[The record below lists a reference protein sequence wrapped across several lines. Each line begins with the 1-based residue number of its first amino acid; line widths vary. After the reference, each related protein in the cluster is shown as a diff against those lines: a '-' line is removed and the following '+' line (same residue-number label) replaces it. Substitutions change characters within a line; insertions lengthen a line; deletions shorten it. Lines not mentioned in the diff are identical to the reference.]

1 MQKLTILKKVRGVM
15 TRFEPLTE
23 EFISEQS
30 EDGLTYSEL
39 SAVLSSYGL
48 DIRKVVHDP
57 TRQIFNTYYTDYDQG
72 KYAAIFLQR
81 QYIQDTGQ
89 AELRALTKYGGIC
102 PELAAG
108 EWKSFY
114 LKCVPM
120 AMLIYDF
127 QRRYRDIPREQVFS
141 IWHDIYKRID
151 YANDMWPPEVL
162 EYVFQYAPPTPLPRP
177 DADGRI
183 TIYRGMG
190 TQSLPP
196 ERAISWSSHPG
207 NALWF
212 ANRSGQGTRIAVAH
226 VKSEQIIAYFPG
238 YSMENEVVVLPG
250 TISDYGYE
258 DMIPAAKETVP
269 QILAPTLAEFQ
280 YYGKQARL
288 LGYQEEALFQVH
300 GLKHIL
306 RVLLLSLIYIHN
318 AGDPLSEADRQIL
331 IYFSL
336 LHDIGRTTDD
346 RDDRHGEQSV
356 VLTSKKGIRLR
367 GIRLSRREYRIAEL
381 VITHHC
387 HDDITGVAAIM
398 SEPGL
403 SRKEKER
410 VIHLYYICKDMD
422 GLDRVRFN
430 GLDYRMLRTAY
441 AKRLPL
447 VAGCLLEE
455 DILAALDMEIPE
467 S

>member
-1 MQKLTILKKVRGVM
+1 MQKLTILKEARGVM

-23 EFISEQS
+23 EFISAQS

-57 TRQIFNTYYTDYDQG
+57 TRQIFNTYYADYDQG

-102 PELAAG
+102 PELAVG

-127 QRRYRDIPREQVFS
+127 QRRYRNIPREQVFS

-226 VKSEQIIAYFPG
+226 VKPEQIIAYFPG
-238 YSMENEVVVLPG
+238 Y
-250 TISDYGYE
+250 
-258 DMIPAAKETVP
+258 
-269 QILAPTLAEFQ
+269 
-280 YYGKQARL
+280 
-288 LGYQEEALFQVH
+288 
-300 GLKHIL
+300 
-306 RVLLLSLIYIHN
+306 
-318 AGDPLSEADRQIL
+318 
-331 IYFSL
+331 
-336 LHDIGRTTDD
+336 
-346 RDDRHGEQSV
+346 
-356 VLTSKKGIRLR
+356 
-367 GIRLSRREYRIAEL
+367 
-381 VITHHC
+381 
-387 HDDITGVAAIM
+387 
-398 SEPGL
+398 
-403 SRKEKER
+403 
-410 VIHLYYICKDMD
+410 
-422 GLDRVRFN
+422 
-430 GLDYRMLRTAY
+430 
-441 AKRLPL
+441 
-447 VAGCLLEE
+447 
-455 DILAALDMEIPE
+455 
-467 S
+467 

>member
-1 MQKLTILKKVRGVM
+1 MRNLTFLKEARGVM

-23 EFISEQS
+23 EIVLAQS
-30 EDGLTYSEL
+30 KDELTYAEL
-39 SAVLSSYGL
+39 SNVLSAYGL

-57 TRQIFNTYYTDYDQG
+57 TRQIFNTYYADYARGQ
-72 KYAAIFLQR
+72 YATIILMRGYLQEAGR
-81 QYIQDTGQ
+81 V
-89 AELRALTKYGGIC
+89 ELRTLAEYGGIC

-108 EWKSFY
+108 DWKRFY
-114 LKCVPM
+114 LKCVPI

-127 QRRYRDIPREQVFS
+127 QQRYRDIPREQVFS
-141 IWHDIYKRID
+141 VWYSIYKRTD
-151 YANDMWPPEVL
+151 YANDMWPREVL
-162 EYVFQYAPPTPLPRP
+162 EYVFQCAPPTSLPTP

-190 TQSLPP
+190 ALSLPP

-212 ANRSGQGTRIAVAH
+212 AIHSGQGTGVATAH
-226 VKSEQIIAYFPG
+226 VRPEQIIAYFPTFAE
-238 YSMENEVVVLPG
+238 ENEVLVLPG
-250 TISDYGYE
+250 TISDYWYE
-258 DMIPAAKETVP
+258 DMIPAVKEAVP
-269 QILAPTLAEFQ
+269 RILAPALAEFQ
-280 YYGKQARL
+280 YFGKQARS
-288 LGYQEEALFQVH
+288 LGYQEESLFEVH

-318 AGDPLSEADRQIL
+318 AEEPLSEADRHIL

-346 RDDRHGEQSV
+346 RDDGHGEQSV
-356 VLTSKKGIRLR
+356 ALIRRRGIRLR
-367 GIRLSRREYRIAEL
+367 GIRLSHKEYRIAEL
-381 VITHHC
+381 IIAHHC
-387 HDDITGVAAIM
+387 HDDGIGAAAIM

-403 SRKEKER
+403 SRKEKEH
-410 VIHLYYICKDMD
+410 VIHLYHICKDMD

-455 DILAALDMEIPE
+455 DLLAALDMEFPDL
-467 S
+467 

>member
-23 EFISEQS
+23 EFISAQS

-57 TRQIFNTYYTDYDQG
+57 TRQIFNTYYADYDQG

-120 AMLIYDF
+120 VMLIYDF

-346 RDDRHGEQSV
+346 RDDSHGEQSV
-356 VLTSKKGIRLR
+356 ALIRKK
-367 GIRLSRREYRIAEL
+367 
-381 VITHHC
+381 
-387 HDDITGVAAIM
+387 
-398 SEPGL
+398 
-403 SRKEKER
+403 
-410 VIHLYYICKDMD
+410 
-422 GLDRVRFN
+422 
-430 GLDYRMLRTAY
+430 
-441 AKRLPL
+441 
-447 VAGCLLEE
+447 
-455 DILAALDMEIPE
+455 
-467 S
+467 

>member
-23 EFISEQS
+23 EFISAQS

-57 TRQIFNTYYTDYDQG
+57 TRQIFNTYYADYDQG

-120 AMLIYDF
+120 VMLIYDF

-238 YSMENEVVVLPG
+238 
-250 TISDYGYE
+250 
-258 DMIPAAKETVP
+258 
-269 QILAPTLAEFQ
+269 
-280 YYGKQARL
+280 
-288 LGYQEEALFQVH
+288 
-300 GLKHIL
+300 
-306 RVLLLSLIYIHN
+306 
-318 AGDPLSEADRQIL
+318 
-331 IYFSL
+331 
-336 LHDIGRTTDD
+336 
-346 RDDRHGEQSV
+346 
-356 VLTSKKGIRLR
+356 
-367 GIRLSRREYRIAEL
+367 
-381 VITHHC
+381 
-387 HDDITGVAAIM
+387 
-398 SEPGL
+398 
-403 SRKEKER
+403 
-410 VIHLYYICKDMD
+410 
-422 GLDRVRFN
+422 
-430 GLDYRMLRTAY
+430 
-441 AKRLPL
+441 
-447 VAGCLLEE
+447 
-455 DILAALDMEIPE
+455 
-467 S
+467 

>member
-57 TRQIFNTYYTDYDQG
+57 TRQIFNTYYADYDQG

-162 EYVFQYAPPTPLPRP
+162 EYVFQYAPPTPRLGLMQT
-177 DADGRI
+177 AVSQS
-183 TIYRGMG
+183 TAAWAH
-190 TQSLPP
+190 QSLPP

-212 ANRSGQGTRIAVAH
+212 AI
-226 VKSEQIIAYFPG
+226 
-238 YSMENEVVVLPG
+238 VLG
-250 TISDYGYE
+250 RG
-258 DMIPAAKETVP
+258 PAL
-269 QILAPTLAEFQ
+269 Q
-280 YYGKQARL
+280 
-288 LGYQEEALFQVH
+288 
-300 GLKHIL
+300 
-306 RVLLLSLIYIHN
+306 
-318 AGDPLSEADRQIL
+318 
-331 IYFSL
+331 
-336 LHDIGRTTDD
+336 
-346 RDDRHGEQSV
+346 
-356 VLTSKKGIRLR
+356 
-367 GIRLSRREYRIAEL
+367 
-381 VITHHC
+381 
-387 HDDITGVAAIM
+387 
-398 SEPGL
+398 
-403 SRKEKER
+403 
-410 VIHLYYICKDMD
+410 
-422 GLDRVRFN
+422 
-430 GLDYRMLRTAY
+430 
-441 AKRLPL
+441 
-447 VAGCLLEE
+447 
-455 DILAALDMEIPE
+455 
-467 S
+467 